1 MIALVGLG
9 NPGPRYEATRH
20 NVGFLVVE
28 RVAASAAAPPFRVK
42 FSSRCSVGELGEQKV
57 LFLLPQTFM
66 NASGDAVQ
74 PALAFHRLGA
84 AELLVVHDE
93 LDLPFG
99 EVRIK
104 VGGGHAGHN
113 GLRSITHR
121 LASDAYARVR
131 VGIGRPPPTFSG
143 TVADFVLGTPPP
155 EERARLPEVV
165 ARAAEAAEL
174 AIRSGVERAMNEV
187 NRKKA

>member
-1 MIALVGLG
+1 MISLVGLG

-28 RVAASAAAPPFRVK
+28 RVASSWGAPPFRAK
-42 FSSRCSVGELGEQKV
+42 FSSRCSLGEVSGVQV

-66 NASGDAVQ
+66 NASGDSVQ
-74 PALAFHRLGA
+74 PALAFHRLTP
-84 AELLVVHDE
+84 AELIVVHDE

-99 EVRIK
+99 EVRLK

-113 GLRSITHR
+113 GLRSITQR
-121 LASDAYARVR
+121 LGSDAYARVR
-131 VGIGRPPPTFSG
+131 VGIGRPPPSFSG
-143 TVADFVLGTPPP
+143 AVADFVLGTPPP
-155 EERARLPEVV
+155 EERARLPEVI
-165 ARAAEAAEL
+165 ARAAEAAEF
-174 AIRSGVERAMNEV
+174 AIRHGVERAMNEV